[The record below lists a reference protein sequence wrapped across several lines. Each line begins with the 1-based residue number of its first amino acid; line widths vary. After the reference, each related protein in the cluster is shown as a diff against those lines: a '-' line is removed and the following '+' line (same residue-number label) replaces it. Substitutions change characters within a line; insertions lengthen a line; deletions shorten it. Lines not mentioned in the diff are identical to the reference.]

1 MKGML
6 AIIAVSAALA
16 ACSSERKP
24 ATQAK
29 EGAAVQRPSDAES
42 EAYMR
47 KAEEDWANLA
57 VKANPGLMERIL
69 ADDYVGVSSENEV
82 RDKAKYLKDAAAE
95 KYSGKFTSSKLDYVN
110 YRHFGDTVL
119 AQGAES
125 VKRADG
131 SPDLKLI
138 WTDVWMWRD
147 GKWQVVASQDNVV
160 PPETK

>member
-1 MKGML
+1 MRGTL

-16 ACSSERKP
+16 ACSSEKP
-24 ATQAK
+24 ASKPGEQ
-29 EGAAVQRPSDAES
+29 AAVQRPAEAET

-47 KAEEDWANLA
+47 KAEADWADLA
-57 VKANPGLMERIL
+57 VKPNPGLMGRIL
-69 ADDYVGVSSENEV
+69 ADDYVGVSSENV
-82 RDKAKYLKDAAAE
+82 VVNKATYLKAEATE
-95 KYSGKFTSSKLDYVN
+95 KYTGKFVSSKLDYVN

-131 SPDLKLI
+131 TPDLKLI

-160 PPETK
+160 PPEKK

>member
-1 MKGML
+1 MRGIVT
-6 AIIAVSAALA
+6 IIAASAALA
-16 ACSSERKP
+16 ACSAEPKP
-24 ATQAK
+24 AAPAK
-29 EGAAVQRPSDAES
+29 EQAATLRPSQAES

-57 VKANPGLMERIL
+57 VKANPGLMDRIL
-69 ADDYVGVSSENEV
+69 ADDYVGVSSENRV
-82 RDKAKYLKDAAAE
+82 VNKASYLKAQATE
-95 KYSGKFTSSKLDYVN
+95 KYTGRFVSSKLDYVN

-125 VKRADG
+125 VKHADG
-131 SPDLKLI
+131 TPDLKLI

-160 PPETK
+160 PPEKK

>member
-29 EGAAVQRPSDAES
+29 EGAVVQRPSDAES

-82 RDKAKYLKDAAAE
+82 RDKAKYLKDVGAE
-95 KYSGKFTSSKLDYVN
+95 KYGGKFTSSKLDYVN